1 MKKILQYIS
10 LRTLTLG
17 GIVLLLALTLIA
29 SLVEGVSPM
38 GVYEHLGYGHW
49 VSITAMVIAGIPFA
63 LAVGTIL
70 VGLILKL
77 RK

>member
-1 MKKILQYIS
+1 MKNLLQYIS

-17 GIVLLLALTLIA
+17 GIVLLLALTFVA
-29 SLVEGVSPM
+29 SLVEGVSPL

-49 VSITAMVIAGIPFA
+49 VSITAMVIAATPFTVM
-63 LAVGTIL
+63 VGTL
-70 VGLILKL
+70 LAGLILKL

>member
-1 MKKILQYIS
+1 MKNLLQQIS

-17 GIVLLLALTLIA
+17 GIIVLILLTLGAAWI
-29 SLVEGVSPM
+29 ENVSPM
-38 GVYEHLGYGHW
+38 DVYEHLGYGHW
-49 VSITAMVIAGIPFA
+49 VSITAMVIAGIPFT
-63 LAVGTIL
+63 LAVGTII